1 MVNLAY
7 FFNATLRYIV
17 IQSVEIY
24 RAKVIRKNLIHL
36 FRTVFIYGMAVC
48 LPGSAQTVS
57 VKMVLGQAYISSD
70 YTINARPDSIIL
82 RLGNSD
88 TMSQIMGY
96 TFCSGA
102 RRLFRIGDAAVLVHQ
117 WGAYGVQDTVVIIT
131 SCLTRTEMCFTFEP
145 RNGKY
150 IYQDQWRIMPS
161 AGNKTKIV
169 FMERYFDS
177 EGLQSSGKTSE
188 RTRVIQ
194 EGLVKLKAIVE
205 RK

>member
-1 MVNLAY
+1 
-7 FFNATLRYIV
+7 V
-17 IQSVEIY
+17 IKPVEIY
-24 RAKVIRKNLIHL
+24 RAKVKGKNLPGL
-36 FRTVFIYGMAVC
+36 FHAVIIYGMAVC
-48 LPGSAQTVS
+48 LSGSAQTVS
-57 VKMVLGQAYISSD
+57 SKMVFGQAYISSD

-88 TMSQIMGY
+88 TMSKIMGY
-96 TFCSGA
+96 AFCSGA
-102 RRLFRIGDAAVLVHQ
+102 RRLFRIGDAAVMVHQ
-117 WGAYGVQDTVVIIT
+117 WGTYGVQDTVVIIT
-131 SCLTRTEMCFTFEP
+131 SYLAPTEMCFTFEP

-150 IYQDQWRIMPS
+150 IYQDRWRILPS
-161 AGNKTKIV
+161 AGNKTKID
-169 FMERYFDS
+169 FMERYIDS

>member
-1 MVNLAY
+1 M
-7 FFNATLRYIV
+7 
-17 IQSVEIY
+17 
-24 RAKVIRKNLIHL
+24 RKNLLRL

-57 VKMVLGQAYISSD
+57 VKMVLGQVYISSD

-82 RLGNSD
+82 RLGNAD
-88 TMSQIMGY
+88 TMSKIMGY

-102 RRLFRIGDAAVLVHQ
+102 RRLFRIGDAAVMAHQ
-117 WGAYGVQDTVVIIT
+117 WGTYGVQDTVVIIT
-131 SCLTRTEMCFTFEP
+131 SYLGPTEMCFTFEP

-150 IYQDQWRIMPS
+150 IYQDQWRIRPS
-161 AGNKTKIV
+161 AGNKTKID
-169 FMERYFDS
+169 FMERYLDS
-177 EGLQSSGKTSE
+177 EGPQSSGKTSE

-194 EGLVKLKAIVE
+194 EGLVKLKASVE